1 MDKCPVSPRSA
12 PLPGALLAP
21 AHWPAWGAVAVGR
34 LLAAL
39 PWSVQRPL
47 GSVIGALLQR
57 LASHRTTTA
66 RINLDLCL
74 PELTAHQRQNLLA
87 DVFRQAGIGLLETL
101 NAWFRAPDF
110 YAGRVSVS
118 GLEHL
123 EQARAD
129 GKGVLLIGAHYS
141 TLDLGALLVAPL
153 ATVDMIYRPQAHPVL
168 EWLLIRGRTR
178 FQGRMIEYRD
188 MRSLMNALRQ
198 GRIVWYPADQD
209 AGRKHTVFAPFFGVP
224 ATTLTTP
231 ARWVGSL
238 GCRIVMIHFRRLGNE
253 ERYEVAFEPGPEHC
267 GDPVEDATRLNQA
280 LESLIRR
287 EPAQY
292 MWYHRRFKTRP
303 PGEASPY
310 PVRDV
315 SHRQRRRKA

>member
-1 MDKCPVSPRSA
+1 
-12 PLPGALLAP
+12 
-21 AHWPAWGAVAVGR
+21 
-34 LLAAL
+34 
-39 PWSVQRPL
+39 
-47 GSVIGALLQR
+47 
-57 LASHRTTTA
+57 
-66 RINLDLCL
+66 
-74 PELTAHQRQNLLA
+74 
-87 DVFRQAGIGLLETL
+87 
-101 NAWFRAPDF
+101 
-110 YAGRVSVS
+110 
-118 GLEHL
+118 
-123 EQARAD
+123 
-129 GKGVLLIGAHYS
+129 VLLIGAHYS

-168 EWLLIRGRTR
+168 EWLLTRGRTR

-231 ARWVGSL
+231 ARWVDSL
-238 GCRIVMIHFRRLGNE
+238 GCRIVMIHFRRLGDDE
-253 ERYEVAFEPGPEHC
+253 CYEVAFEPGPEHC
-267 GDPVEDATRLNQA
+267 GDPLEDATRLNRA
-280 LESLIRR
+280 LESLIRW

-310 PVRDV
+310 PARDV
-315 SHRQRRRKA
+315 SHRQQRRKA